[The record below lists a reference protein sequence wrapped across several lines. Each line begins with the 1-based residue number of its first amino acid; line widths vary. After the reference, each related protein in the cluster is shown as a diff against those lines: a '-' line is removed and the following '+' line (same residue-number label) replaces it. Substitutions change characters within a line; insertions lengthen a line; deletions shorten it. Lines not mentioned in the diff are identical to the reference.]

1 MIHNVENWVTL
12 SRHFHSKFTSQITLR
27 EHSPKTKFTDNYTM
41 AIRKRDMVM
50 RRFAALVLVF
60 LLSGCSALQGTPQ
73 PAPPVADH
81 PQEIR
86 RNQTEGLQRMGTISA
101 LVRGSPDD
109 AEAAIKAQAVA
120 AKADYYVIIMID
132 ETIITG
138 QWYSQ
143 AILYRK

>member
-1 MIHNVENWVTL
+1 
-12 SRHFHSKFTSQITLR
+12 
-27 EHSPKTKFTDNYTM
+27 
-41 AIRKRDMVM
+41 MVM
-50 RRFAALVLVF
+50 HRFAALLLVS
-60 LLSGCSALQGTPQ
+60 LLGGCSALQGTPQ

-86 RNQTEGLQRMGTISA
+86 RNQTEGLQRMGTVSA

-109 AEAAIKAQAVA
+109 AEEAIEAQAVA

-143 AILYRK
+143 AILYHK

>member
-1 MIHNVENWVTL
+1 
-12 SRHFHSKFTSQITLR
+12 
-27 EHSPKTKFTDNYTM
+27 
-41 AIRKRDMVM
+41 MVM
-50 RRFAALVLVF
+50 HRFAALLLVL

-86 RNQTEGLQRMGTISA
+86 RNQTEGLQRMGTVSA

-109 AEAAIKAQAVA
+109 AEEAIKAQAVA
-120 AKADYYVIIMID
+120 AKADYYVIIMV

>member
-1 MIHNVENWVTL
+1 
-12 SRHFHSKFTSQITLR
+12 
-27 EHSPKTKFTDNYTM
+27 
-41 AIRKRDMVM
+41 M
-50 RRFAALVLVF
+50 RRFASLLLVTF
-60 LLSGCSALQGTPQ
+60 LSACSVLQGTPQ

-86 RNQTEGLQRMGTISA
+86 RDQSNGLQRIGTVNA

-109 AEAAIKAQAVA
+109 ALVRGSPDDALAEIRAKAVA
-120 AKADYYVIIMID
+120 AKADYYVVLLVD
-132 ETIITG
+132 ETIVTG

>member
-1 MIHNVENWVTL
+1 
-12 SRHFHSKFTSQITLR
+12 
-27 EHSPKTKFTDNYTM
+27 M

-50 RRFAALVLVF
+50 RRLVALLLVS

-73 PAPPVADH
+73 PAPPATDH

-86 RNQTEGLQRMGTISA
+86 RNQTEGLQRMGTVSA

-109 AEAAIKAQAVA
+109 AEEAIKAQAVA

>member
-1 MIHNVENWVTL
+1 
-12 SRHFHSKFTSQITLR
+12 
-27 EHSPKTKFTDNYTM
+27 
-41 AIRKRDMVM
+41 MVM
-50 RRFAALVLVF
+50 RRFAALLLVF

-73 PAPPVADH
+73 
-81 PQEIR
+81 
-86 RNQTEGLQRMGTISA
+86 QRMGTISA

-109 AEAAIKAQAVA
+109 AESAIKAQAVA

>member
-1 MIHNVENWVTL
+1 
-12 SRHFHSKFTSQITLR
+12 
-27 EHSPKTKFTDNYTM
+27 M
-41 AIRKRDMVM
+41 AIRKRDRVM
-50 RRFAALVLVF
+50 RRFTSLILVM
-60 LLSGCSALQGTPQ
+60 LLSGCSILQGTPQ

-86 RNQTEGLQRMGTISA
+86 RDQTQGLQRMGTVTS

-109 AEAAIKAQAVA
+109 AVDEVK
-120 AKADYYVIIMID
+120 AKADYYVIVLVD
-132 ETIITG
+132 ETIVTG

>member
-1 MIHNVENWVTL
+1 
-12 SRHFHSKFTSQITLR
+12 
-27 EHSPKTKFTDNYTM
+27 M
-41 AIRKRDMVM
+41 AIRKRDRVM
-50 RRFAALVLVF
+50 RRFTSLILVM
-60 LLSGCSALQGTPQ
+60 LLSGCSILQGTPQ

-86 RNQTEGLQRMGTISA
+86 RDQTQGLQRMGTVTS

-109 AEAAIKAQAVA
+109 ALAEIRAKAVA
-120 AKADYYVIIMID
+120 AKADYYVVLLVD
-132 ETIITG
+132 ETIVTG